1 MKYNLKIRLDTE
13 VSSKQI
19 IFSKIEI
26 FIELIQLK
34 SLFTNVGM
42 YKLIVLHLYFQK
54 LKHEP

>member
-1 MKYNLKIRLDTE
+1 MKYNLKIRLDTG
-13 VSSKQI
+13 VSSKQF

-34 SLFTNVGM
+34 SLFTNVVM

-54 LKHEP
+54 LKA